1 MTRSVSSRRRARD
14 PSVTKSSARHPRR
27 LPGKATKDSV
37 TKTFGE
43 APKKAARQGH
53 RSVKTEFGK
62 APEKGEANTKMDH
75 SID

>member
-1 MTRSVSSRRRARD
+1 MTRSVSRRRARD
-14 PSVTKSSARHPRR
+14 P
-27 LPGKATKDSV
+27 SV

>member
-1 MTRSVSSRRRARD
+1 MQDHHDKIGVIKTEGKRSLG
-14 PSVTKSSARHPRR
+14 HQE
-27 LPGKATKDSV
+27 
-37 TKTFGE
+37 FGE

-53 RSVKTEFGK
+53 RRVKTEIGK